1 MINAQDLIAKIEE
14 HGNGVDAYRL
24 KGDGWPPLD
33 TIALSP
39 AAYGLVF
46 TGESSFTE
54 EELGKHINAQPDSP
68 MLSFNNVA
76 PESDPEPLKP
86 AFDLTNDIGSST

>member
-1 MINAQDLIAKIEE
+1 MINAQELLAKVEE
-14 HGNGVDAYRL
+14 AGNGVDAYRL
-24 KGDGWPPLD
+24 KGDGWPPVD

-46 TGESSFTE
+46 TGDSFTNK
-54 EELGKHINAQPDSP
+54 ELGKFVNAQPDSP

-76 PESDPEPLKP
+76 PEAAPEPLT
-86 AFDLTNDIGSST
+86 ATFDLTNNPGSTT